1 MTTFVRK
8 TLKFPDIALLK
19 CVQASA
25 LAVLKYLFSFD
36 NLLAF
41 KFFFFFFA
49 SGCDYKGRFSS
60 LNDVNF

>member
-41 KFFFFFFA
+41 KFFFFF
-49 SGCDYKGRFSS
+49 
-60 LNDVNF
+60 LPLDVIIKDVFLP